1 MHSEPI
7 DLSSHKA
14 LAGVSRVAI
23 LEVLRGAPDAQD
35 VQAIAAQVGLHPN
48 TVRTHLDQLVDA
60 GLVESSI
67 EVRTTPGRPRVLFRA
82 SAAAP
87 AAEADS
93 YKLLAG
99 ILASTIDAG
108 APVPAPGGPT
118 PGGAAAE
125 AGRRWGRTVVG
136 SDGPAN
142 GSVDVEHGV
151 ARIVALLDDV
161 GFEPRLSA
169 HPLPAHASQGSGDP
183 GARGTVI
190 ELHRC
195 PFRDVAVEHS
205 DVVCGVHLGLMQGA
219 LEQMGAPATSIRLEP
234 FVRPGLCLAHLS
246 SAGPTDP
253 AGIGGA
259 A

>member
-1 MHSEPI
+1 MPSEPI

-23 LEVLRGAPDAQD
+23 VEVLRAVPGAQD
-35 VQAIAAQVGLHPN
+35 VQAIAAQIGLHPN
-48 TVRTHLDQLVDA
+48 TVRTHLDQLVEA
-60 GLVESSI
+60 GLVDASI
-67 EVRTTPGRPRVLFRA
+67 EARTTPGRPRVLFRA

-108 APVPAPGGPT
+108 ASVSAPGAPT
-118 PGGAAAE
+118 AGSAAAE

-142 GSVDVEHGV
+142 GPVDAEHGV
-151 ARIVALLDDV
+151 ARIVALLDEV
-161 GFEPRLSA
+161 GFAPRVSA
-169 HPLPAHASQGSGDP
+169 SLHAPASQDGDGP
-183 GARGTVI
+183 GVRGTVI

-195 PFRDVAVEHS
+195 PFREVAVEHS

-219 LEQMGAPATSIRLEP
+219 LEQMGAPHASIRLEP
-234 FVRPGLCLAHLS
+234 FVRPGLCLAHVS
-246 SAGPTDP
+246 P
-253 AGIGGA
+253 AGTTDAAGTGGA

>member
-1 MHSEPI
+1 MPSEPI

-23 LEVLRGAPDAQD
+23 LEVLRAGTAAQD
-35 VQAIAAQVGLHPN
+35 VQNIAAQVGLHTN
-48 TVRTHLDQLVDA
+48 TVRTHLDQLVEA
-60 GLVESSI
+60 GLVDSSV

-108 APVPAPGGPT
+108 APVRGASAPRT
-118 PGGAAAE
+118 AAAE
-125 AGRRWGRTVVG
+125 AGRRWGRAAIG

-142 GSVDVEHGV
+142 VSVDAEHGV
-151 ARIVALLDDV
+151 ERIVALLDEV
-161 GFEPRLSA
+161 GFAPRISERSA
-169 HPLPAHASQGSGDP
+169 TGSASQHGDGP
-183 GARGTVI
+183 GVHSTVI

-195 PFRDVAVEHS
+195 PFRDVALEHS

-219 LEQMGAPATSIRLEP
+219 LEQMGAPSASIRLEP
-234 FVRPGLCLAHLS
+234 FVRPGLCLAHVS
-246 SAGPTDP
+246 STDTAGT
-253 AGIGGA
+253 GGA

>member
-1 MHSEPI
+1 MHPEPI
-7 DLSSHKA
+7 NLSSHKA

-23 LEVLRGAPDAQD
+23 LEMLRADHDAQD
-35 VQAIAAQVGLHPN
+35 VQAIAARVGLHPN
-48 TVRTHLDQLVDA
+48 TVRTHLDQLVEA
-60 GLVESSI
+60 GLVEGSV
-67 EVRTTPGRPRVLFRA
+67 EVRTTPGRPRALFRA

-87 AAEADS
+87 AGEADS

-108 APVPAPGGPT
+108 AASVPGVPT
-118 PGGAAAE
+118 PGSAAAE

-136 SDGPAN
+136 SDDRASS
-142 GSVDVEHGV
+142 SVDAEQGV
-151 ARIVALLDDV
+151 ARIVALLDEV
-161 GFEPRLSA
+161 GFEPRISA
-169 HPLPAHASQGSGDP
+169 HPLSAHSSQVDDSPAV
-183 GARGTVI
+183 RGTVI

-219 LEQMGAPATSIRLEP
+219 LEQMGAPATSVRLEP
-234 FVRPGLCLAHLS
+234 FVRPGLCLAHVS
-246 SAGPTDP
+246 PAGTTDP
-253 AGIGGA
+253 AGTGGA